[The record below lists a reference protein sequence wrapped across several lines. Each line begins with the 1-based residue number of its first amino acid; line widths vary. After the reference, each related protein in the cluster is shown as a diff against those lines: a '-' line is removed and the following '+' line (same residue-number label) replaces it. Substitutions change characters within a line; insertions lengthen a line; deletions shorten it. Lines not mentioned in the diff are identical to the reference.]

1 MALIN
6 VSADLDNECAKTEAT
21 RKEYLNKMEMHTART
36 KHTIGLNKM
45 LGEKVQLDGRE
56 RDLNLC

>member
-45 LGEKVQLDGRE
+45 LGEKV
-56 RDLNLC
+56 